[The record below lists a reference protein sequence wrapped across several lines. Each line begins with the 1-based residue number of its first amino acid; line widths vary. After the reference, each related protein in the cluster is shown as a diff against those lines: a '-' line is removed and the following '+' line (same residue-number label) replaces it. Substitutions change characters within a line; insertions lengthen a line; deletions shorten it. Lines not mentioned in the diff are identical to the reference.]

1 MSKYTFSQ
9 IEQNVAEIANRDNY
23 TPDFLYELLA
33 AYGRPTSSITMLKNG
48 ALNKATK
55 DGEVLQKDV
64 VYFRVVPKG
73 TMLEAEVLISN
84 DLVDKYKPRYIVV
97 TDLTDMAAKDLKKG
111 DTLSIHIRD
120 IDRNFTF
127 FYGWSGNEKI
137 EEKEESELDR
147 RAADCMK
154 DLYDAIEHDNEKK
167 ILDKDL
173 NFRHNLNLF
182 FSRLLFCFFAED
194 TGLFQ
199 KNLFSDSVK
208 NFTETDGSDTR
219 EFLERVFDALDTAD
233 KSAMGQPFADF
244 PYVDGSIFDSKY
256 NKIEVP
262 EFGPESRYM
271 LLRCSNFNWSDIN
284 PDIFGTIFQGIVDP
298 NLRGQNGM
306 DYTSVSNIN
315 KVIEPLF
322 MDELEAEF
330 EKGFESDSRVKDKV
344 SRRLKHLDE
353 LWNRISKIKIFDPAC
368 GSGNF
373 LIISYKRLRELEL
386 RILQEKMMLQGSSVI
401 VGRFKS
407 RIELKN
413 FYGIELEDFPREL
426 AVLSM
431 FIAEH
436 QMNMV
441 FNEEFGKKI
450 EMLPI
455 EDNPNIVCGN
465 AARLDWQEV
474 CPNRGHNVIKATYQE
489 NSLFGES
496 FDYGVPNKTELNFE
510 YDEIYVIG
518 NPPYKG
524 TRNQTQDQKND
535 KKVVL
540 DGIEGEKNLDY
551 VAIWFVKAADYIRGT
566 IAKSCFVSTNS
577 ITQGEQVHILWPHIL
592 DDDVEIGFAYTSFK
606 WTNNATNQAGVTVVI
621 ISLQNKC
628 NADKRLFTDG
638 VIQKCDYING
648 FLVPMRPIYVN
659 RESKSISGLPP
670 MTYGNHT
677 GGSKDLFLTPAER
690 NTILNDYPEAKRII
704 RPTKGSAEFIRG
716 IERYCLWIMDDD
728 LDFAMSIPP
737 IKKRIE
743 MIYEDRINSKEP
755 GKKGLASR
763 PHQFRD
769 LTTAIKNE
777 IIVPIVSSER
787 RDYFVCGYLDADVII
802 PNSAQAIYDPEIY
815 VFAILESKMHMAWIK
830 TVCGKL
836 ETRYR
841 YSSTLGYNTFPCPP
855 LTSAQKEA
863 LSKSAESILM
873 MRENHSEMTLAEMY
887 DSDKMP
893 ADLKRVHEDNDVL
906 VDLLYRN
913 HAFGSDEERLTT
925 LFDLYEKM
933 INR

>member
-1 MSKYTFSQ
+1 MSKFTFSQ

-23 TPDFLYELLA
+23 TPDFLYELLT
-33 AYGRPTSSITMLKNG
+33 AYGRPLSSITMLKNG
-48 ALNKATK
+48 ALNKAIEK
-55 DGEVLQKDV
+55 DEVLQKDV
-64 VYFRVVPKG
+64 VYFKVVPKG

-84 DLVDKYKPRYIVV
+84 DLVKKYKPRYVIV
-97 TDLTDMAAKDLKKG
+97 TDLTDMAAKHLKKG

-208 NFTETDGSDTR
+208 NFTETDGSDTKAV
-219 EFLERVFDALDTAD
+219 LERVFDALDTAD
-233 KSAMGQPFADF
+233 KSAMGQPFSDF

-256 NKIEVP
+256 NRIEVP
-262 EFGPESRYM
+262 VFGPESRYM

-353 LWNRISKIKIFDPAC
+353 LWERISKIKIFDPAC

-455 EDNPNIVCGN
+455 EDNPHIVCDN
-465 AARLDWQEV
+465 AARLDWQEI
-474 CPNRGHNVIKATYQE
+474 CPNREHRSVLRTGQVT
-489 NSLFGES
+489 LDGVES
-496 FDYGVPNKTELNFE
+496 GAEDGMVESS

-524 TRNQTQDQKND
+524 ADEQSLAQKSDFKYYFGAEDYSANMDYVGIWFIKGARYIAGTQAKLAFLATDSTCQGEHVGIMFPKILKENVDICFAYEPFRWSNNAARNAQVMVIVLSLKNKDCKCQKKIYD
-535 KKVVL
+535 KDIVKTVDNINPYLV
-540 DGIEGEKNLDY
+540 EGDDLIVERCSKPISDLPVMVMGSMARTKNLIMSRKEY
-551 VAIWFVKAADYIRGT
+551 ADL
-566 IAKSCFVSTNS
+566 VS
-577 ITQGEQVHILWPHIL
+577 
-592 DDDVEIGFAYTSFK
+592 
-606 WTNNATNQAGVTVVI
+606 
-621 ISLQNKC
+621 
-628 NADKRLFTDG
+628 
-638 VIQKCDYING
+638 
-648 FLVPMRPIYVN
+648 
-659 RESKSISGLPP
+659 
-670 MTYGNHT
+670 
-677 GGSKDLFLTPAER
+677 
-690 NTILNDYPEAKRII
+690 DYPEAKNYLKRFM
-704 RPTKGSAEFIRG
+704 GSSELGKRTY
-716 IERYCLWIMDDD
+716 RYCIWVVDGEAYAGANKIKPFQERFENVRREREKSKAASTRAMASKPYK
-728 LDFAMSIPP
+728 FAQISYKESNALIVA
-737 IKKRIE
+737 KT
-743 MIYEDRINSKEP
+743 NSPKNDYI
-755 GKKGLASR
+755 LA
-763 PHQFRD
+763 
-769 LTTAIKNE
+769 
-777 IIVPIVSSER
+777 
-787 RDYFVCGYLDADVII
+787 DYVGPDVII
-802 PNSAQAIYDPEIY
+802 SDLAFAAYDAELY
-815 VFAILESKMHMAWIK
+815 CFAIIVSRLHNAWAK
-830 TVCGKL
+830 TVCGKRG
-836 ETRYR
+836 EGIR
-841 YSSTLGYNTFPCPP
+841 YSNTLGYNTFPCPP

-863 LSKSAESILM
+863 LSKSAENILM
-873 MRENHSEMTLAEMY
+873 MRENHSEMTLAQMY
-887 DSDKMP
+887 DPDKMP
-893 ADLKRVHEDNDVL
+893 ADLRRAHEDNDVL

-913 HAFGSDEERLTT
+913 HAFGSDEERLAT
-925 LFDLYEKM
+925 LFGLYEKM
-933 INR
+933 TEK

>member
-1 MSKYTFSQ
+1 MSKFTFSQ

-33 AYGRPTSSITMLKNG
+33 AYGRPLSSITMLKNG
-48 ALNKATK
+48 ALNKAIEE
-55 DGEVLQKDV
+55 GEVLQKDV
-64 VYFRVVPKG
+64 VYFKVVPKG

-84 DLVDKYKPRYIVV
+84 DLVKKYKPRYIIV

-111 DTLSIHIRD
+111 NTLSIHIRD

-208 NFTETDGSDTR
+208 NFTETDGSDTKA
-219 EFLERVFDALDTAD
+219 FLERVFDALDIAD
-233 KSAMGQPFADF
+233 KSAMGQPFSDF

-262 EFGPESRYM
+262 VFGPESRYM

-353 LWNRISKIKIFDPAC
+353 LWERISKIKIFDPAC

-455 EDNPNIVCGN
+455 EDNPHIVCGN
-465 AARLDWQEV
+465 AARLDWQEI
-474 CPNRGHNVIKATYQE
+474 CPNREHRSVLRTGQVT
-489 NSLFGES
+489 LDGVES
-496 FDYGVPNKTELNFE
+496 GAEDGMVESS

-524 TRNQTQDQKND
+524 SALQSPAQKSD
-535 KKVVL
+535 FKYYFGSEPYSAK
-540 DGIEGEKNLDY
+540 LDY
-551 VAIWFVKAADYIRGT
+551 ISLWFIKGARYIGGT
-566 IAKSCFVSTNS
+566 RARLAFVTTNS
-577 ITQGEQVHILWPHIL
+577 VCQGEQVSLLFPKIYEC
-592 DDDVEIGFAYTSFK
+592 DVEIGFAYTSFK
-606 WTNNATNQAGVTVVI
+606 WSNNAKNQAGVTVAIVGLR
-621 ISLQNKC
+621 SFSNDNKYI
-628 NADKRLFTDG
+628 FTDG
-638 VIQKCDYING
+638 FKNKVSCINAYLVDSNQKI
-648 FLVPMRPIYVN
+648 VSPVN
-659 RESKSISGLPP
+659 VSISGFPYIGRANAL
-670 MTYGNHT
+670 TDDNNFNLDIKELAELKSLNENLIKYYYGAEEFIN
-677 GGSKDLFLTPAER
+677 GKKRPILWIEDELMYYRYKENAVISAKIEAVRKFREGLKSGDGKKMALTP
-690 NTILNDYPEAKRII
+690 
-704 RPTKGSAEFIRG
+704 
-716 IERYCLWIMDDD
+716 W
-728 LDFAMSIPP
+728 
-737 IKKRIE
+737 
-743 MIYEDRINSKEP
+743 
-755 GKKGLASR
+755 
-763 PHQFRD
+763 
-769 LTTAIKNE
+769 AIKNAKDISSSAV
-777 IIVPIVSSER
+777 IIPRVSSER
-787 RDYFVCGYLDADVII
+787 REYIPMGFLGSDSIIGDSAIGAYDA
-802 PNSAQAIYDPEIY
+802 ELWL
-815 VFAILESKMHMAWIK
+815 FAILESKMHMAWIK

-855 LTSAQKEA
+855 LTSVQKEA
-863 LSKSAESILM
+863 LSKSAENILM

-887 DSDKMP
+887 DPDKMP
-893 ADLKRVHEDNDVL
+893 ADLKRAHEDNDVL

-913 HAFGSDEERLTT
+913 HAFGSDEERLAT

-933 INR
+933 TNK

>member
-1 MSKYTFSQ
+1 MSKFTFSQ
-9 IEQNVAEIANRDNY
+9 IEQNVAEIANRSSY

-33 AYGRPTSSITMLKNG
+33 AYGRPLSSITMLKNG
-48 ALNKATK
+48 ALNKAIEK
-55 DGEVLQKDV
+55 DEVLQKDV
-64 VYFRVVPKG
+64 VYFKVVPKG

-84 DLVDKYKPRYIVV
+84 DLVKKYKPRYVIV

-208 NFTETDGSDTR
+208 NFTETDGSDTKA
-219 EFLERVFDALDTAD
+219 FLERVFDALDTAD
-233 KSAMGQPFADF
+233 KSAMGQPFSDF

-262 EFGPESRYM
+262 VFGPESRYM

-353 LWNRISKIKIFDPAC
+353 LWERISKIKIFDPAC

-436 QMNMV
+436 QMNMM
-441 FNEEFGKKI
+441 FNEEFGKRI

-455 EDNPNIVCGN
+455 EDNPHIVCGN
-465 AARLDWQEV
+465 AARLDWQEI
-474 CPNRGHNVIKATYQE
+474 CPNREHRSVLRTGQVT
-489 NSLFGES
+489 LDGVES
-496 FDYGVPNKTELNFE
+496 GAEDGMVESS

-524 TRNQTQDQKND
+524 SALQSPAQKSD
-535 KKVVL
+535 FKYYFDSEPYSAK
-540 DGIEGEKNLDY
+540 LDY
-551 VAIWFVKAADYIRGT
+551 ISLWFIKGARYISETR
-566 IAKSCFVSTNS
+566 ARLAFVTTNS
-577 ITQGEQVHILWPHIL
+577 VCQGEQVSLLFPKIYEC
-592 DDDVEIGFAYTSFK
+592 DVEIGFAYTSFK
-606 WTNNATNQAGVTVVI
+606 WSNNAKNQAGVTVAIVGLR
-621 ISLQNKC
+621 SFSNDNKYI
-628 NADKRLFTDG
+628 FTDG
-638 VIQKCDYING
+638 FKNKVSCINAYLVDSNQKI
-648 FLVPMRPIYVN
+648 VSPVN
-659 RESKSISGLPP
+659 VSISGFPYIGRANALMDDNIFNLDIKELAELKSLNENLIKYYYGAEEFINGKKRPILWIEDEP
-670 MTYGNHT
+670 MYYRYKENAVISAKIEAVRKFREGLKS
-677 GGSKDLFLTPAER
+677 GDGKKMALTP
-690 NTILNDYPEAKRII
+690 
-704 RPTKGSAEFIRG
+704 
-716 IERYCLWIMDDD
+716 W
-728 LDFAMSIPP
+728 
-737 IKKRIE
+737 
-743 MIYEDRINSKEP
+743 
-755 GKKGLASR
+755 
-763 PHQFRD
+763 
-769 LTTAIKNE
+769 AIKNARDISSSAV
-777 IIVPIVSSER
+777 IIPRVSSER
-787 RDYFVCGYLDADVII
+787 REYIPMGFLGSDSIIGDSAIGAYDA
-802 PNSAQAIYDPEIY
+802 ELWL
-815 VFAILESKMHMAWIK
+815 FAILESKMHMAWIR

-836 ETRYR
+836 KTDYR
-841 YSSTLGYNTFPCPP
+841 YSSTLGYNAFPCPP
-855 LTSAQKEA
+855 LTSVQKDA
-863 LSKSAESILM
+863 LSKSAENILM
-873 MRENHSEMTLAEMY
+873 MRENHSEMTLAQMY
-887 DSDKMP
+887 DPDKMP
-893 ADLKRVHEDNDVL
+893 ADLKRAHEDNDVL

-913 HAFGSDEERLTT
+913 HAFGSDEERLAI

-933 INR
+933 TNK